1 MSETLCQSCGA
12 CCAAFRVSFYQGE
25 CDEFPGG
32 VVPSAWTEQV
42 NNHMVCMRG
51 TDRQPPRCAALG
63 GDVGVRVNCRIY
75 EWRSST
81 CRDFVVG
88 SVACNDARRRWGLLA
103 V

>member
-1 MSETLCQSCGA
+1 
-12 CCAAFRVSFYQGE
+12 
-25 CDEFPGG
+25 
-32 VVPSAWTEQV
+32 
-42 NNHMVCMRG
+42 
-51 TDRQPPRCAALG
+51 
-63 GDVGVRVNCRIY
+63 VNCRIY